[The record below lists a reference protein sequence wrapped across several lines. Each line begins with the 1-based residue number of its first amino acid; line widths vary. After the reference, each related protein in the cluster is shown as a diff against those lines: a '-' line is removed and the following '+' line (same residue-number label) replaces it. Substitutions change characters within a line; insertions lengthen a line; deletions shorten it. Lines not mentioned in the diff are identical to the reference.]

1 MRLNEEEWIKAKSTR
16 EFMETIHVKN
26 IDFKKERD
34 KEIQDKITQEGKEDG
49 KHLKGSPNMAHAL
62 WKLLIL

>member
-34 KEIQDKITQEGKEDG
+34 KEIQDKIT
-49 KHLKGSPNMAHAL
+49 
-62 WKLLIL
+62 